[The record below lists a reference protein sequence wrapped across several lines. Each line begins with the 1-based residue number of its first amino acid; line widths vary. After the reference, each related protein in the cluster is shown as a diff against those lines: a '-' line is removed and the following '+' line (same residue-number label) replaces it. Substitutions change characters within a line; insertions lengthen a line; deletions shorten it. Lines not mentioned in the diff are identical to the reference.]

1 MKKILLLILICS
13 AQNIFSQSNTQN
25 SKTKSSEPAVKT
37 QNGTADAIITIDE
50 PVYSSSTNT
59 NEDNVVYNAAG
70 IDVKPDFPGGMDKFY
85 QFVDSN
91 FKTPEGAKNITG
103 KKIYITFVVEKDG
116 SLTDIK
122 ILRDAGY
129 NTGAEAIRVLKS
141 CPKWNPGE
149 HNGKKIRVLYSLPI
163 IMK

>member
-1 MKKILLLILICS
+1 MKKFLILVLICFV
-13 AQNIFSQSNTQN
+13 QNTFSQNTTQN
-25 SKTKSSEPAVKT
+25 AKNTETV
-37 QNGTADAIITIDE
+37 ITIDQ
-50 PVYSSSTNT
+50 PAGNSATTS
-59 NEDNVVYNAAG
+59 NEDNAVYNTAG
-70 IDVKPDFPGGMDKFY
+70 IDVKPDFPGGMEKFY

-91 FKTPEGAKNITG
+91 FKTPEGAKNIKG

-122 ILRDAGY
+122 VLRDAGY
-129 NTGAEAIRVLKS
+129 KTGAEAIRVLKI

-163 IMK
+163 AMK